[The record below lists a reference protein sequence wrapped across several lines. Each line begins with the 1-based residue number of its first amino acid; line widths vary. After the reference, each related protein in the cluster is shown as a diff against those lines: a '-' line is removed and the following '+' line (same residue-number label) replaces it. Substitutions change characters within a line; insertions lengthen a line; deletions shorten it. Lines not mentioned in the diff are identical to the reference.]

1 MAMMLVTLPAHSQD
15 DTLTTVPGLKVGH
28 FTLSERPTGGTVVLA
43 EGGAVGGVD
52 VWGGLD

>member
-1 MAMMLVTLPAHSQD
+1 MMLVTLPAHSQD